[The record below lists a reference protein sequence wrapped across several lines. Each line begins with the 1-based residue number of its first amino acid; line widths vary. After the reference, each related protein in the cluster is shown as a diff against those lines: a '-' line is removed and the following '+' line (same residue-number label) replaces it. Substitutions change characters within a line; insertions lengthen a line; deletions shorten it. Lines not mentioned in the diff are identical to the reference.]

1 MPVTLSE
8 YIRRSRSVLDEP
20 ISRFWSNAELTDWIN
35 DGARDLARK
44 AEDLLTYDTSINI
57 TASVAVYPLPSD
69 VIRIHRAEFVPVN
82 STQTYPVRASTQD
95 EMDQIW
101 GTYQQNPA
109 SYPSWF
115 VTRGYPGGSGSSL
128 FQIQFYPVPSQTG
141 RINLYYYKLPARLG
155 NPDQDFTQLNLTID
169 LPEGWDDL
177 IISYVEWRGL
187 RKTKDPRWQEA
198 YQLYQEQ
205 LDYLLNT
212 TRFYH
217 DQQQVISTA
226 SRMMVPQWLTEWP
239 E

>member
-20 ISRFWSNAELTDWIN
+20 SARFWTDAELTDWIN
-35 DGARDLARK
+35 DGARDLARR
-44 AEDLLTYDTSINI
+44 AEDLLTYDQTINVSANI
-57 TASVAVYPLPSD
+57 ASYPLPVD

-82 STQTYPVRASTQD
+82 STQTYPIRASSQD

-115 VTRGYPGGSGSSL
+115 VTKGYPGGSGSSS
-128 FQIQFYPVPSQTG
+128 FQIQFYPVPSQPGT
-141 RINLYYYKLPARLG
+141 INLYYYKMPKRLAST
-155 NPDQDFTQLNLTID
+155 DTALTID

-177 IISYVEWRGL
+177 IITYVEWRGL
-187 RKTKDPRWQEA
+187 RKTHDARWQDA
-198 YQLYQEQ
+198 YKLYTEQ
-205 LDYLLNT
+205 IDYLLNT
-212 TRFYH
+212 TRFFH